1 MHVAAKHTAEALPG
15 IITRLRNKGYELVTL
30 TTLLGMDAG

>member
-15 IITRLRNKGYELVTL
+15 IIERLRDKGYELATL
-30 TTLLGMDAG
+30 TMLLGMNAG